1 MNIYNNFRKTT
12 PFQSHFKRNG
22 DENLSKLYDEPTY
35 LSFKL
40 EFSPEYDLN
49 RYNAINTTTSFNDIP
64 HPLFDLSKS
73 EGRYSGINYL
83 NSINEPKRAVLLEKF
98 INLFN
103 IIQNDY
109 QWYFSE
115 INGLSDLLS
124 IDTVRGSKTKKD
136 TVINI
141 KCLESLDRRMWHLF
155 NLYRQIAWD
164 SEYQRWI
171 LPDIMR
177 FFTLNIYI
185 ADFRQFHRPFSKT
198 TNTILENMG
207 QNEFSKSDNPGL
219 LKSIGKDIINAGKE
233 FISNTINAPYTVQN
247 NDTVILKMLDNI
259 IPVHLIKCKMCEFD
273 ITSFHTYESLNVNS
287 SFNEQIFS
295 FNVKVGTYSEI
306 MANPVF
312 NTSFIDNIILNDT
325 TRVKDINDSKI
336 IKDFSKNNQY
346 LKDIYT
352 VASNTQNINKS
363 HSSGTFFNEN
373 EGVYDNPATR
383 SYTESWIKRN
393 LYIKNNSVMGE
404 WVNNSLDFGV
414 NYSKNFID
422 DKLDA
427 IKMHEF
433 KPGISINTVQSAIA
447 AQDIVGVIG
456 LIRKGFENTRDGFS
470 NEPSGNLDN
479 IDNSFKEILKEY
491 ANMEVSADEKPI
503 QNYVNLI
510 LNDKNEYNKMLNSE
524 QMKLLSEEDGLN
536 KYSKF
541 IEQKI
546 IFENNIKSATE
557 NEILIFDAP
566 STLD

>member
-12 PFQSHFKRNG
+12 PFQSHFKRGG
-22 DENLSKLYDEPTY
+22 DENFSKLYDEPTY

-49 RYNAINTTTSFNDIP
+49 RYNGVNTASSFNDMP
-64 HPLFDLSKS
+64 HPLFDLSKK

-115 INGLSDLLS
+115 INGLGDLLT
-124 IDTVRGSKTKKD
+124 INTARGSKTKKD

-171 LPDIMR
+171 LPDVMR

-198 TNTILENMG
+198 TNNILENIG
-207 QNEFSKSDNPGL
+207 QNEFSKADNPGL
-219 LKSIGKDIINAGKE
+219 LKSIGKDIINAGKD
-233 FISNTINAPYTVQN
+233 FISDTINAPFVDKN
-247 NDTVILKMLDNI
+247 MDTVILKMMDNI

-273 ITSFHTYESLNVNS
+273 ISSFQTYDALNVNAG
-287 SFNEQIFS
+287 FNEQIFS
-295 FNVKVGTYSEI
+295 FDIKVGTYSEI
-306 MANPVF
+306 MTNPIF
-312 NTSFIDNIILNDT
+312 NTSFIDNIIINDT
-325 TRVKDINDSKI
+325 TRVKDVNDNKSIN
-336 IKDFSKNNQY
+336 DFSKNKQY

-352 VASNTQNINKS
+352 VASNTQSINKN
-363 HSSGTFFNEN
+363 HVSGTFYNEN
-373 EGVYDNPATR
+373 EGVYDNPATQ

-393 LYIKNNSVMGE
+393 LYIKNNSVLGE

-414 NYSKNFID
+414 NYSKNYID

-433 KPGISINTVQSAIA
+433 KPGISINSVQDAIA

-456 LIRKGFENTRDGFS
+456 LIRKGLENTRDGFS

-479 IDNSFKEILKEY
+479 IDDSFKEILKEY

-510 LNDKNEYNKMLNSE
+510 LSDEKEYDKMLNSE
-524 QMKLLSEEDGLN
+524 QMKILSGEDGLN

-541 IEQKI
+541 IEQKL
-546 IFENNIKSATE
+546 IFDNNIKSATE
-557 NEILIFDAP
+557 NDIIMFDGP
-566 STLD
+566 SSLD